1 MPTSVSKFYK
11 SAFFE
16 DLGYRPH
23 PGQVPVHRSRA
34 SRRIVACGVRWGKTR
49 AAAMEGLSAAMEPKE
64 RSMGWVVAPTYD
76 LAEKVFRE
84 IVFISGT
91 HLRHRIVA
99 LKESEKRLVL
109 RNMAGGLSEIRGKS
123 ADNPVSLLGEGLD
136 WVIIDE
142 AARLKPSIWEG
153 HLTQRLIDKKGWAL
167 LISTPRG
174 KGWLYDLFRRGQ
186 GNDPEY
192 ESWNAPS
199 RQNPYLDEKLIESE
213 RSRLPER
220 VFRQEF
226 EGEFLEGAGQV
237 FRHVRE
243 CATGEFQEP
252 DKDDWYNGGLDLAKV
267 EDFTVLVIVNRKCEV
282 VFTDRFHRL
291 DWDLQISRIKAATHR
306 YEGSLLVDSTGVG
319 EPVYERLRQ
328 ADVTAEAYP
337 LTARSK
343 SALIDNLA
351 LMLEQR
357 LVTLPRPE
365 LWPEGI
371 DELEAFEYSVT
382 ENGHVRT
389 GAPGGCHDDC
399 VIALG
404 LAVWMRRPGGY
415 QVPEVYC

>member
-1 MPTSVSKFYK
+1 
-11 SAFFE
+11 
-16 DLGYRPH
+16 
-23 PGQVPVHRSRA
+23 
-34 SRRIVACGVRWGKTR
+34 
-49 AAAMEGLSAAMEPKE
+49 
-64 RSMGWVVAPTYD
+64 
-76 LAEKVFRE
+76 
-84 IVFISGT
+84 
-91 HLRHRIVA
+91 
-99 LKESEKRLVL
+99 
-109 RNMAGGLSEIRGKS
+109 
-123 ADNPVSLLGEGLD
+123 
-136 WVIIDE
+136 
-142 AARLKPSIWEG
+142 
-153 HLTQRLIDKKGWAL
+153 
-167 LISTPRG
+167 
-174 KGWLYDLFRRGQ
+174 
-186 GNDPEY
+186 
-192 ESWNAPS
+192 
-199 RQNPYLDEKLIESE
+199 
-213 RSRLPER
+213 
-220 VFRQEF
+220 
-226 EGEFLEGAGQV
+226 V

-267 EDFTVLVIVNRKCEV
+267 EDFTVLVIVGRKSEV

-291 DWDLQISRIKAATHR
+291 DWDLQIARIKAATHR

-382 ENGHVRT
+382 DNGNVKT
-389 GAPGGCHDDC
+389 GAPSGIHDDC
-399 VIALG
+399 VIALA
-404 LAVWMRRPGGY
+404 LALWRRRPGGW